1 MLQLMKAKMGKAGSS
16 LFRISD
22 FKKGYQ
28 PKTNIVKDE
37 GKLVADSHSI
47 FGQVEEL
54 FLSSTVKPRFVS
66 VVGWVWKKIDKGK
79 Q

>member
-1 MLQLMKAKMGKAGSS
+1 M
-16 LFRISD
+16 
-22 FKKGYQ
+22 GYQ